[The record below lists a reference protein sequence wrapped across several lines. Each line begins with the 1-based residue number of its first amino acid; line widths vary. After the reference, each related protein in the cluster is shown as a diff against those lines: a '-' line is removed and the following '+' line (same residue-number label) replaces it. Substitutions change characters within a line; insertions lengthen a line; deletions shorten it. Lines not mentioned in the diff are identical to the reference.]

1 MGGCHVGH
9 DKAMLLLLYNAN
21 RNACLLNSIVS
32 NIRLTHNH
40 AHDGFREV
48 VPETVLAET
57 GMEHRSKCEH
67 HGMDFGPPRAVRR
80 AYLAIGGDGRGVP
93 EIAGKERR
101 HVVSGVARGAAPDFF
116 YHVRTFLDTLQH
128 ELVTR
133 PALVGVRH
141 VVQLKTMTGYR
152 VSYI

>member
-1 MGGCHVGH
+1 MKHN
-9 DKAMLLLLYNAN
+9 LN
-21 RNACLLNSIVS
+21 RSLPK
-32 NIRLTHNH
+32 IRLTHNH

-48 VPETVLAET
+48 VPEAVLSQT

-80 AYLAIGGDGRGVP
+80 AYFTIGGDGHGVP
-93 EIAGKERR
+93 EIASKERR
-101 HVVSGVARGAAPDFF
+101 HVHRAVARSAAPHFF

-133 PALVGVRH
+133 PALVTVRH
-141 VVQLKTMTGYR
+141 VVQLNTMTGYL